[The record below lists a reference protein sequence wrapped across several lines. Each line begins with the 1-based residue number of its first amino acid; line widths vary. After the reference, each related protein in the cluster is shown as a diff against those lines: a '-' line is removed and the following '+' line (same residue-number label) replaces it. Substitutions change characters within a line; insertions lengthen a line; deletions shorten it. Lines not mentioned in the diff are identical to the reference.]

1 MSNLDSSEGSL
12 PLIRRQL
19 VDEIKNSSA
28 EKLKRKR
35 VAVLRGQSS
44 SDESDLPSWLR
55 ERDSA
60 ERGHGSDERAAG
72 TQQEDISSKSV
83 DVKAKRTPTAEG
95 DRNRV
100 NDVARLKSDKPN
112 GTPMIYLLSSSSDSE
127 DDVPLAMRQ
136 ADLDME
142 DLPPTQVDDTM
153 TQQATQVEQAPT
165 QGTPVT
171 AKNPSPGKK
180 QKQNKAANVAAKKLS
195 PGILGKD
202 GLKSISVV
210 VPDRLPGGKL
220 IMELETNDAIA
231 GATDLSGDTGAIGR
245 ILKRTMAAADGESTL
260 DSHEL
265 DLKGRLY
272 TVTPVEFPG
281 TIMVLNFTGN
291 EAKVES
297 FMEYFVQLREDT
309 RFRSEENEEKM
320 RAWLEE
326 DDDNDEVSGAGGKGA
341 KGIKTKPRPKAKPK
355 PKPKPGK
362 PSVRKTAAKKRPM
375 NKK

>member
-1 MSNLDSSEGSL
+1 
-12 PLIRRQL
+12 
-19 VDEIKNSSA
+19 
-28 EKLKRKR
+28 
-35 VAVLRGQSS
+35 
-44 SDESDLPSWLR
+44 
-55 ERDSA
+55 
-60 ERGHGSDERAAG
+60 
-72 TQQEDISSKSV
+72 
-83 DVKAKRTPTAEG
+83 
-95 DRNRV
+95 
-100 NDVARLKSDKPN
+100 
-112 GTPMIYLLSSSSDSE
+112 
-127 DDVPLAMRQ
+127 
-136 ADLDME
+136 
-142 DLPPTQVDDTM
+142 
-153 TQQATQVEQAPT
+153 
-165 QGTPVT
+165 
-171 AKNPSPGKK
+171 
-180 QKQNKAANVAAKKLS
+180 
-195 PGILGKD
+195 
-202 GLKSISVV
+202 
-210 VPDRLPGGKL
+210 
-220 IMELETNDAIA
+220 
-231 GATDLSGDTGAIGR
+231 
-245 ILKRTMAAADGESTL
+245 MAAADGESTL

-355 PKPKPGK
+355 PKPKPKPGK